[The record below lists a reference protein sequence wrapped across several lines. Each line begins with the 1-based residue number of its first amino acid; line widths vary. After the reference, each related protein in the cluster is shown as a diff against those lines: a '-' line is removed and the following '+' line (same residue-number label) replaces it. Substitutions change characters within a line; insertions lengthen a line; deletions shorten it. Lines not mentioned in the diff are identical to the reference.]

1 MAWIIITVI
10 AVLVAG
16 FGLVVGITSPT
27 DRKWGLALTG
37 GVGVV
42 WIVVTGVFSI
52 ALIGQRQVGIVY
64 NFSGTI
70 TGQKSSG
77 TVVIA
82 PWQHIQTENIGVQR
96 EDFVLDQS
104 NAAVSSDQQ
113 AIYADL
119 SLNYRVDPQHVLNL
133 YKTVGPSW
141 KAILLDSRVLQDF
154 KEITSKFTAEQIT
167 TQREQLRA
175 DTKARLSS
183 ELAKYDVTV
192 VDFFVKNLSYTQSYQ
207 DSINAKNV
215 QVQKALQAQ
224 AKVAQAKAEAEQQV
238 ARAAGQAKANLLIA
252 EAQAKS
258 LEVKG
263 KALRDNPQILQLEA
277 IDKLAP
283 NASVIICTGSTCPAF
298 LPQAATVKPGG
309 TTAKP

>member
-1 MAWIIITVI
+1 MAWIITTVI

-37 GVGVV
+37 GVGLV

-119 SLNYRVDPQHVLNL
+119 SLNYRVDPQHVLSL
-133 YKTVGPSW
+133 YKSVGPSW

-154 KEITSKFTAEQIT
+154 KEITSQFTAEQIT
-167 TQREQLRA
+167 TQR
-175 DTKARLSS
+175 
-183 ELAKYDVTV
+183 
-192 VDFFVKNLSYTQSYQ
+192 
-207 DSINAKNV
+207 
-215 QVQKALQAQ
+215 
-224 AKVAQAKAEAEQQV
+224 
-238 ARAAGQAKANLLIA
+238 
-252 EAQAKS
+252 
-258 LEVKG
+258 
-263 KALRDNPQILQLEA
+263 
-277 IDKLAP
+277 
-283 NASVIICTGSTCPAF
+283 
-298 LPQAATVKPGG
+298 
-309 TTAKP
+309 